1 MNRFITFCLISVF
14 FLCASVQANNEV
26 AADNALSQLFK
37 QLEIEQG
44 TANFIQKKH
53 FSFLV
58 TPITSQGSLKINKGN
73 IIWQVEKPVFSKLI
87 IIKDQVWQLNSE
99 KDELPARYVQVV
111 SHASIETL
119 IRAIFT
125 SEVNSTQWQITLKN
139 PQCLQLTPN
148 DSLLSQAISTLNICL
163 TENEKQ
169 RHVTI
174 KDAQNNLTEIE
185 INITADTLSDDDFR
199 EFNINK

>member
-1 MNRFITFCLISVF
+1 MGIFCLG
-14 FLCASVQANNEV
+14 ASVQANDEV
-26 AADNALSQLFK
+26 AADNGLSQLFK
-37 QLEIEQG
+37 QLEIVQG

-53 FSFLV
+53 FSFLA
-58 TPITSQGSLKINKGN
+58 TPIISQGTLKINKGN
-73 IIWQVEKPVFSKLI
+73 VIWQVEKPVFSKLM
-87 IIKDQVWQLNSE
+87 IIKDQVWQLASQKN
-99 KDELPARYVQVV
+99 ELPARYLPMV

-125 SEVNSTQWQITLKN
+125 SEVNPSQWQITIKD

-148 DSLLSQAISTLNICL
+148 DSLLSQAINNLSICL
-163 TENEKQ
+163 TQNEKQ

-185 INITADTLSDDDFR
+185 INITAYTLSDDDLR
-199 EFNINK
+199 EFNFKQ